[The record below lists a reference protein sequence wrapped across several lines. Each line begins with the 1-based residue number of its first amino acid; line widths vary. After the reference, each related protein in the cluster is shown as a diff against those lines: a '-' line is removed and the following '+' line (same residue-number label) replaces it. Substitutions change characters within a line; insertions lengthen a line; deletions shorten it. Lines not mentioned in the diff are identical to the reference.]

1 MFEEF
6 NAYRRHLPSRRPHR
20 RLAGCSERLPHDQRY
35 GKCGENGIPRTA
47 DVADF
52 RGNYGEMPDGAG
64 SFGTDHSAAAE
75 GDDNV
80 AAVSVGR
87 ACQLITRQSKF
98 EFRPL
103 NRSQPVRQN
112 LLLRNGQERAVPGL
126 PDDHIVVVNGHRGVE
141 VAQRRLFPEKSIEQD
156 HLGIGVRP

>member
-103 NRSQPVRQN
+103 TLSGLIARATQKN
-112 LLLRNGQERAVPGL
+112 LAASAGSLCAIRTKPKRMFIQ
-126 PDDHIVVVNGHRGVE
+126 
-141 VAQRRLFPEKSIEQD
+141 
-156 HLGIGVRP
+156 